1 MRPVTVSV
9 GPLATA
15 SATNICASQTP
26 NGSTTF
32 VLNGAL
38 ATSFATVTGS
48 ISGNVLTVTA
58 LTAGVIQIGQVL
70 NGSQV
75 AANTT
80 VIGVLTGT
88 GGVGTYVVN
97 VAQAVSS
104 TTIYANAVATLDTPR
119 FILFTTSANESAKT
133 LTITGVDANGSTVTE
148 LLTAPNATTG
158 ASVTSWRSI
167 SQISLS
173 ATAAGTFT
181 VGTTTTAAS
190 PWVRLDE
197 YADAQ
202 TSVQVLATGTVNY
215 TVQTTNQDPNSPTNP
230 VAPYLVT
237 WSSSL
242 DAAAVG
248 ASTNISSFFAYSPTF
263 ARVLLNSG
271 TGSVSATFA
280 QAGVAPY

>member
-26 NGSTTF
+26 NASTTF
-32 VLNGAL
+32 VLNGGL
-38 ATSFATVTGS
+38 VTSFATVTAS
-48 ISGNVLTVTA
+48 ISGNVMTVTA
-58 LTAGVIQIGQVL
+58 LTAGAIQIGQAL

-75 AANTT
+75 SVGTT
-80 VIGVLTGT
+80 VTGVITGT
-88 GGVGTYVVN
+88 GGVGTYVVTP
-97 VAQAVSS
+97 AQTVSS

-119 FILFTTSANESAKT
+119 FILFTASANESAKT
-133 LTITGVDANGSTVTE
+133 LTITGVDANGSTTTE

-167 SQISLS
+167 SSISLS

-197 YADAQ
+197 YANAQ
-202 TSVQVLATGTVNY
+202 TSIQNAVSGTVNY
-215 TVQTTNQDPNSPTNP
+215 TVQTSNQDPNSPTNP
-230 VAPYLVT
+230 VQPYQVT
-237 WSSSL
+237 WNSSL
-242 DAAAVG
+242 DTNAVG
-248 ASTNISSFFAYSPTF
+248 ASANVSSFLAYAPTYV
-263 ARVLLNSG
+263 RLLLNSG
-271 TGSVSATFA
+271 TGTVTMNVV
-280 QAGVAPY
+280 QMGVVPY